1 MSIQQLQAFIA
12 HLQDDGN
19 AQLRQSVQAE
29 ASLSNLEAVVAM
41 AQQAGFAIEVSDIQD
56 HHAQQ
61 TAELNDEELSESS
74 GGASSYAFN
83 ELLNEHIG
91 AMPMLIP
98 PNKD

>member
-29 ASLSNLEAVVAM
+29 ASTSNLEAVVAM

-56 HHAQQ
+56 YHARQ
-61 TAELNDEELSESS
+61 TVELNDEEIGNLS
-74 GGASSYAFN
+74 GGGSAEMMAV
-83 ELLNEHIG
+83 
-91 AMPMLIP
+91 P